1 MLAAYSDNQ
10 ENFMKRVMGFGLL
23 CVLLLLGSSLTALAD
38 TITLKNGDRITGK
51 IVKKDGDKI
60 VIETENA
67 GTITILWA
75 AVEKVAS
82 DAPLN
87 LELTDGQTIKGTVAT
102 VDDKVE
108 VETKDAG
115 KVVVEKEK
123 ITAARNEDEQIKFV
137 TERDRMLNPSFG
149 DLWTG
154 SADVG
159 LSLTTGNSKTQAF
172 TAGIRAARETV
183 KDKISVYAN
192 AVQASNSTTGV
203 KVTTAKAIWFGGRYD
218 YNINKKSFVFG
229 SADFEIDAPQLL
241 DLRMVLGGG
250 FGYRAIRNER
260 TQLDL
265 FGGAAYNR
273 EYYKTGLRRNSAELM
288 FGDELK
294 HKINSRMNLT
304 QRLVVYPNVSDLG
317 RFRAQFDA
325 SLLTDINSW
334 LGWHVTIADRFNSDP
349 VAGAEKNDMLFST
362 GLRVNFGKPKK

>member
-1 MLAAYSDNQ
+1 MR
-10 ENFMKRVMGFGLL
+10 RVITSALL
-23 CVLLLLGSSLTALAD
+23 CVLLLGSALNVFAD
-38 TITLKNGDRITGK
+38 QITLKNGDRITGK
-51 IVKKDGDKI
+51 IIKKDGDKI

-67 GTITILWA
+67 GTVTILWA
-75 AVEKVAS
+75 AVEKVTS
-82 DAPLN
+82 EAPLN

-102 VDDKVE
+102 IDDKVE

-123 ITAARNEDEQIKFV
+123 ITVARNEDEQIKFV
-137 TERDRMLNPSFG
+137 TERDRMLDPGFG

-154 SADVG
+154 SADIG
-159 LSLTTGNSKTQAF
+159 YSLTTGNSKTKAF
-172 TAGIRAARETV
+172 TAGIRAARETTR
-183 KDKISVYAN
+183 DKISVYAN

-203 KVTTAKAIWFGGRYD
+203 NVTTAKAVWFGGRYD
-218 YNINKKSFVFG
+218 YNVNKKLFAFG
-229 SADFEIDAPQLL
+229 SADFEIDEPQLL
-241 DLRMVLGGG
+241 DLRMVFGGG

-273 EYYKTGLRRNSAELM
+273 EYFKTGLRRNSAELL
-288 FGDELK
+288 FGNELK
-294 HKINSRMNLT
+294 HKINPRMNLT
-304 QRLVVYPNVSDLG
+304 QRFVVYPNVSDFG

-334 LGWHVTIADRFNSDP
+334 LGWHISIADRFNSDP
-349 VAGAEKNDMLFST
+349 VLGAQKNDLFLST